1 MVRVYVG
8 CPGGVLRLE
17 IRRIVSLIGPGPA
30 AVVWVG
36 GRFMSQRGCHYFSSS
51 GGDLATVITPQE
63 AWYLGGALGI
73 TVINIY
79 CLAAVTP
86 RPP

>member
-1 MVRVYVG
+1 MS
-8 CPGGVLRLE
+8 
-17 IRRIVSLIGPGPA
+17 RRE
-30 AVVWVG
+30 AVIIFRSG
-36 GRFMSQRGCHYFSSS
+36 

-86 RPP
+86 RPQVGSH